1 MCYIV
6 RENGGNVCRPTL
18 RWNVPLNAAYRIPAY
33 AIVGGRRSV
42 YDGSE
47 GRGYTHLRRQPSR
60 QRSGDRQ

>member
-42 YDGSE
+42 
-47 GRGYTHLRRQPSR
+47 
-60 QRSGDRQ
+60 